1 MRNKT
6 FLLLIAISGIL
17 MLNSCS
23 DIKKAIG
30 LEKNTP
36 NEFLIEK
43 KDSLT
48 LPPDYRMLPPDS
60 QAKTQETKKLNNSL
74 KEILEKNSSNKESQ
88 SNPDNVSTT
97 DIEKEILK
105 QIK

>member
-1 MRNKT
+1 
-6 FLLLIAISGIL
+6 
-17 MLNSCS
+17 
-23 DIKKAIG
+23 
-30 LEKNTP
+30 
-36 NEFLIEK
+36 
-43 KDSLT
+43 
-48 LPPDYRMLPPDS
+48 MLPPDS